1 MSCATPP
8 RNILIVTQYYHPDI
22 TACAFRM
29 KETADILAA
38 RGHSVEVICAVP
50 HRGWEESGP
59 GGGAGHGKAKPIDD
73 GKVPAHR
80 VPIVPLSGRGK
91 VNFLAHYTSFMGL
104 AVLEAEKLRRRFD
117 LVIASSPPL
126 FVAVSGFLIAR
137 RRGVPF
143 MLDVRDLWPD
153 SAVTVGQISREGFL
167 YKWAKRVE
175 KTLYRSADALSC
187 VAGPMADEI
196 EPQARSGRPVIVYNG
211 VPESYLGDDPE
222 LDAVVERRLRPGAIN
237 VVYIGNMGYC
247 QDSGL
252 LLDAAKTLQD
262 AGDQRFFFHL
272 IGDGVEREPLRKR
285 AAELGLSNLAIPG
298 TVNKREAM
306 AVMRRAGALFL
317 QLKPDATMEKT
328 IPSKVFDYLAAGRPI
343 LYGIEGEGRKILGRS
358 GANVYFSPGSR
369 DDLLSALRRLGDEF
383 STRDRCAA
391 ENRELVRREFS
402 RERLIERMEERFQ
415 RVLGRRSGPR
425 M

>member
-1 MSCATPP
+1 MSCAMPP
-8 RNILIVTQYYHPDI
+8 RKILIVTQYYHPDI

-50 HRGWEESGP
+50 HRGWEESP
-59 GGGAGHGKAKPIDD
+59 GGAASPKAIDD

-80 VPIVPLSGRGK
+80 VPIVPLAGRGK
-91 VNFLAHYTSFMGL
+91 INFLAHYTSFMGL
-104 AVLEAEKLRRRFD
+104 AVLEAEKLRERFD

-126 FVAVSGFLIAR
+126 FVAVAGFLTAR

-143 MLDVRDLWPD
+143 FLDIRDLWPD
-153 SAVTVGQISREGFL
+153 SAVTVGQISRDGSL

-175 KTLYRSADALSC
+175 LTLYRASDALSC
-187 VAGPMADEI
+187 VANPMADEI
-196 EPQARSGRPVIVYNG
+196 EPYSRSGRPVIVYNG
-211 VPESYLGDDPE
+211 VSESYLADDPA
-222 LDAVVERRLRPGAIN
+222 LDAVVDQRLRPGTIN
-237 VVYIGNMGYC
+237 VVYVGNMGYC
-247 QDSGL
+247 QDSGV
-252 LLDAAKTLQD
+252 LLDAAKALQD
-262 AGDQRFFFHL
+262 AGDRRFFFHL

-285 AAELGLSNLAIPG
+285 SSELGLSNLAIPG

-343 LYGIEGEGRKILGRS
+343 LFGIEGEGRTILERS
-358 GANVYFSPGSR
+358 GANLYFSPGSKEG
-369 DDLLSALRRLGDEF
+369 LLSALKRLGDEF
-383 STRDRCAA
+383 PLFDRKAA

-415 RVLGRRSGPR
+415 RVLGRRSR
-425 M
+425 CRI